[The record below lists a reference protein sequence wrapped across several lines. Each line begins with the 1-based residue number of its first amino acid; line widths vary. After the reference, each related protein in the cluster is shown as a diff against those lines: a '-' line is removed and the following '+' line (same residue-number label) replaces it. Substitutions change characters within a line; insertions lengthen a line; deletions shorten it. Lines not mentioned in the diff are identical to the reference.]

1 MPYTSKFYSIIY
13 QNFRDRKYDD
23 GFKGLN
29 SYRVYRTSSAAFRK
43 IYNQLVTVLD
53 RIIESSAQDTAGVQD
68 QLVRSVQ
75 DQLVRSLVR
84 LNILLEYQKK
94 RGFVDDDLADGI
106 KQALD
111 EIRASLQQSNNR
123 DARDLAIA
131 LRYSLDSFLAYVIYG
146 KKGGEEYELI

>member
-1 MPYTSKFYSIIY
+1 MPYTSKFYSMIY
-13 QNFRDRKYDD
+13 QNFRDGKYDD

-29 SYRVYRTSSAAFRK
+29 SYKVYRTSSASFRR

-53 RIIESSAQDTAGVQD
+53 RIIESSAQDTAGVQG
-68 QLVRSVQ
+68 
-75 DQLVRSLVR
+75 QLVRSLVR

-94 RGFVDDDLADGI
+94 RGVVDDDLADGI

-111 EIRASLQQSNNR
+111 EVRASLQQSNNL
-123 DARDLAIA
+123 ARAKALAIA
-131 LRYSLDSFLAYVIYG
+131 LRDSLDSFLAYVIYG

>member
-68 QLVRSVQ
+68 QLVRS
-75 DQLVRSLVR
+75 LVR

-123 DARDLAIA
+123 HARDLAIA

>member
-68 QLVRSVQ
+68 QLVRS
-75 DQLVRSLVR
+75 LVR

-111 EIRASLQQSNNR
+111 EVRASLQQSNNR
-123 DARDLAIA
+123 HARDLAIA

>member
-1 MPYTSKFYSIIY
+1 MPYASKFYSMIY
-13 QNFRDRKYDD
+13 QNFRDGKYDD

-29 SYRVYRTSSAAFRK
+29 SYKVYRTSSASFRK

-53 RIIESSAQDTAGVQD
+53 RIIESSAQDTAGVQG
-68 QLVRSVQ
+68 
-75 DQLVRSLVR
+75 QLVRSLVK

-94 RGFVDDDLADGI
+94 RGIIDDDLADGI

-111 EIRASLQQSNNR
+111 EVRASLQQPGNLTR
-123 DARDLAIA
+123 ARALAIA
-131 LRYSLDSFLAYVIYG
+131 LRDSLDSFLAYVIYG

>member
-1 MPYTSKFYSIIY
+1 
-13 QNFRDRKYDD
+13 
-23 GFKGLN
+23 
-29 SYRVYRTSSAAFRK
+29 
-43 IYNQLVTVLD
+43 
-53 RIIESSAQDTAGVQD
+53 
-68 QLVRSVQ
+68 
-75 DQLVRSLVR
+75 VR

>member
-53 RIIESSAQDTAGVQD
+53 RIIESSAQDTAG
-68 QLVRSVQ
+68 VQ